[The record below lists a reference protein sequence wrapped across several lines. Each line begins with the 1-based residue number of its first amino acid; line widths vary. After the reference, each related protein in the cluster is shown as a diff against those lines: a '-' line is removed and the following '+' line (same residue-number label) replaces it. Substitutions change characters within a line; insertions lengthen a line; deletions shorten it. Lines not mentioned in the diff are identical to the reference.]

1 MNVKFDFAK
10 TVYVKPIDVAD
21 LPAELRDQ
29 AGDLDHLF
37 GVHNADGEQLALVA
51 TNALAVHLAL
61 ENDLQP
67 VSLH

>member
-21 LPAELRDQ
+21 LPVELRDQ

-37 GVHNADGEQLALVA
+37 AVHNADGEQLALAA

>member
-1 MNVKFDFAK
+1 MNGKFDFAK

-21 LPAELRDQ
+21 LPAEVRDQ

-37 GVHNADGEQLALVA
+37 AVHNADGEQLALAA

>member
-1 MNVKFDFAK
+1 MNVKFACAK
-10 TVYVKPIDVAD
+10 TVDVKPIEVAD

-37 GVHNADGEQLALVA
+37 AVHNADGEQLALAA

-61 ENDLQP
+61 ESQ
-67 VSLH
+67 HYYGA